1 MKNNS
6 AMIAKKTLVHL
17 VLDALF
23 AALFVILSTLLSFK
37 VLTLEISW
45 ASLPIL
51 LCAALLTPAD
61 AFAVALCGSFFEQL
75 LSPYGMSATTPLW
88 MLPVILQALFASL
101 FFRLCRGKGQTWK
114 RIAVIFASEIL
125 LTAANIGVSFFDA
138 WLFDYLAYLTV
149 NVPLRFLNG
158 AVRAVLSSAI
168 IPLLLPPLRKSLIR
182 AGVITGSGE
191 RIESEIQ

>member
-6 AMIAKKTLVHL
+6 AFAKKTLVHL

-23 AALFVILSTLLSFK
+23 AALFVILSTFLSFK

-51 LCAALLTPAD
+51 LCAVLLTPAD
-61 AFAVALCGSFFEQL
+61 AVAVALCGSFFEQL
-75 LSPYGMSATTPLW
+75 FSPYGMSATAPLW

-101 FFRLCRGKGQTWK
+101 FFRLCRGKQKTWK
-114 RIAVIFASEIL
+114 MIAVIFASEVL

-149 NVPLRFLNG
+149 DIPLRFLNG
-158 AVRAVLSSAI
+158 GVRAVLSSAV
-168 IPLLLPPLRKSLIR
+168 IPFLLPPLRKALSR
-182 AGVITGSGE
+182 AGIISAAGE
-191 RIESEIQ
+191 CTNPEIQ